1 MPALTD
7 IAIRTAKPAAKD
19 YKLYDQ
25 LGLFLTVR
33 KSGSKS
39 FYLRYSFAGKEKK
52 LALGRYPEV
61 SLKIARQKRDEA
73 RAMLAEHQDPSIQRK
88 LDRAMV
94 TLSADNT
101 FQTIANEWVTI
112 RLADKSE
119 SHQKKTR
126 ARLDRYINPAI
137 GSMPVGLITP
147 VQVLSFLRPIEAA
160 GKIERAHRLKQLIS
174 QIMRFA
180 IVTGRAER
188 DPAADLRGALR
199 TPKVTHLAAIT
210 QPQVVGQLL
219 RAIQSLNGSLVVRA
233 ALHLSPL
240 LMLRPG
246 ELRQLKW
253 ADVNWSAQRLEIRAQ
268 KTDIDHVVPLAS
280 QALDI
285 LSSLQAHTG
294 RGIYIFPSAR
304 GASRPMSENAVRTAL
319 RSLEYRN
326 EDRTPHG
333 FRAMA
338 RTLLDEEL
346 RYPIEWIELQLAHAV
361 RDVHGKAYNR
371 TQHIEG
377 RIAMMQAWADYLDAL
392 RDGKTALKR

>member
-101 FQTIANEWVTI
+101 FQTIANEWVAI
-112 RLADKSE
+112 RLADKSD

-160 GKIERAHRLKQLIS
+160 GKIETAHRLKQLIS

-210 QPQVVGQLL
+210 QPQAVGQPNVLYPRR
-219 RAIQSLNGSLVVRA
+219 RASFLN
-233 ALHLSPL
+233 
-240 LMLRPG
+240 
-246 ELRQLKW
+246 
-253 ADVNWSAQRLEIRAQ
+253 I
-268 KTDIDHVVPLAS
+268 AS
-280 QALDI
+280 
-285 LSSLQAHTG
+285 T
-294 RGIYIFPSAR
+294 
-304 GASRPMSENAVRTAL
+304 
-319 RSLEYRN
+319 
-326 EDRTPHG
+326 
-333 FRAMA
+333 
-338 RTLLDEEL
+338 
-346 RYPIEWIELQLAHAV
+346 
-361 RDVHGKAYNR
+361 
-371 TQHIEG
+371 
-377 RIAMMQAWADYLDAL
+377 
-392 RDGKTALKR
+392 

>member
-1 MPALTD
+1 
-7 IAIRTAKPAAKD
+7 
-19 YKLYDQ
+19 
-25 LGLFLTVR
+25 
-33 KSGSKS
+33 
-39 FYLRYSFAGKEKK
+39 
-52 LALGRYPEV
+52 
-61 SLKIARQKRDEA
+61 
-73 RAMLAEHQDPSIQRK
+73 
-88 LDRAMV
+88 
-94 TLSADNT
+94 
-101 FQTIANEWVTI
+101 
-112 RLADKSE
+112 
-119 SHQKKTR
+119 
-126 ARLDRYINPAI
+126 
-137 GSMPVGLITP
+137 
-147 VQVLSFLRPIEAA
+147 
-160 GKIERAHRLKQLIS
+160 
-174 QIMRFA
+174 MRFA

-253 ADVNWSAQRLEIRAQ
+253 ADVNWSARRLEIRAQ